1 MVTLGSCKVPCAH
14 SSLHIAPV
22 LPASLFGRLS
32 LVTTTMQIDLGAAM
46 SQMSDME
53 HEMQSHEGCRC
64 VLLVVWVIAGG
75 GACCVLGRS
84 ASGEFVLRAV
94 LLALHGCR
102 HNMLCCA
109 VCRVVCR
116 VIGDISVRRVA
127 GKLHFA
133 VHQQSFVDVLPQVG
147 MGCCVV
153 CGFAC
158 CLDVLEAVLTYSDP
172 PLLQNYSRIPSSCMH
187 ITNFAPDTCAWR
199 CLLDTH
205 NA

>member
-147 MGCCVV
+147 MGCIVV
-153 CGFAC
+153 ALHGVFSLART
-158 CLDVLEAVLTYSDP
+158 LQQPASVTEAEQNLF
-172 PLLQNYSRIPSSCMH
+172 LLPASPCRTSEVSLFCHLMP
-187 ITNFAPDTCAWR
+187 R
-199 CLLDTH
+199 
-205 NA
+205 